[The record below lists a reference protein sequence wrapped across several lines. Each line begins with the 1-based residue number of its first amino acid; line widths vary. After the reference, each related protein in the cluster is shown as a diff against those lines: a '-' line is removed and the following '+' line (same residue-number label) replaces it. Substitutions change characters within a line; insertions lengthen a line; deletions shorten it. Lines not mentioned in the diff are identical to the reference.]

1 MLPASPPP
9 PRNRVMVC
17 RMLHL
22 ELELERPC
30 MLGRGHPPPR
40 AARCRHPLSRQVS
53 AKQRAAAQQVE
64 DEKAE
69 LAARL
74 VHMEQQ
80 LELGQQGWEQ
90 RQAAAQADRE
100 AEQQRVQETLE
111 ASEARWT
118 EEIMR
123 IRQDALDEQVQRVSQ
138 MQVSS
143 CAL

>member
-1 MLPASPPP
+1 
-9 PRNRVMVC
+9 
-17 RMLHL
+17 
-22 ELELERPC
+22 
-30 MLGRGHPPPR
+30 
-40 AARCRHPLSRQVS
+40 
-53 AKQRAAAQQVE
+53 VE